1 MMTTTT
7 VNTPP
12 GMVNVRAKKT
22 IMLHW
27 FNALCWFLL
36 IFSGLGIISGDFVRF
51 VPAGWPEFIQTL
63 FGGNENLV
71 LVHAIVGITWAV
83 IFTLF
88 VLFNFKDVVFPF
100 LKNVLVLTPMAAI
113 RDTWSMVITLL
124 HLFGIM
130 KNTPVPPQGRYNGAQ
145 RLLGTMIIFCS
156 LLIAGSGLYLFFGPM
171 ALSFSDNALY
181 GSIFR
186 WALVAHAASV
196 FFVIIGLIAHIYFA
210 LIEERESLEA
220 MKSGNINID
229 FIKHHNA
236 LWYDEL
242 KREGKV

>member
-1 MMTTTT
+1 MM
-7 VNTPP
+7 NDS
-12 GMVNVRAKKT
+12 GQMICVREKKT
-22 IMLHW
+22 IRLHW

-36 IFSGLGIISGDFVRF
+36 LLSGLGMISGDFVRL
-51 VPAGWPEFIQTL
+51 VPAAWPEFMQGL

-71 LVHAIVGITWAV
+71 LVHAIVGIAWAV
-83 IFTLF
+83 IFALF
-88 VLFNFKDVVFPF
+88 ILFNFKEVVFPF
-100 LKNVLVLTPMAAI
+100 LKNVLVLTPMAII
-113 RDTWSMVITLL
+113 RDMWSMVVTLL

-156 LLIAGSGLYLFFGPM
+156 LLIAASGLYLFFGPM
-171 ALSFSDNALY
+171 VFSFSDNALY
-181 GSIFR
+181 GTIFR

-196 FFVIIGLIAHIYFA
+196 FLVLIGLVAHIYFA
-210 LIEERESLEA
+210 VVEERECLEA
-220 MKSGNINID
+220 MKSGNISVD
-229 FIKHHNA
+229 FVKHHNA